1 MLQLWTPLAQKCSC
15 GRVSLCPQL
24 SLTPCLDVTVV
35 RCALQASMNSGTEGP
50 YRLAAV
56 LEGFKLLNTALQYD
70 MGAAEAINTMTV
82 RERVSPLHVQLVN
95 PPRRLAV
102 LLQYVL
108 YNNMDLQYE
117 VSVSF
122 SFNVPLLSLTNKLRS
137 REPRTALV
145 HGAPRPSL
153 RVPAAYP

>member
-1 MLQLWTPLAQKCSC
+1 
-15 GRVSLCPQL
+15 
-24 SLTPCLDVTVV
+24 
-35 RCALQASMNSGTEGP
+35 
-50 YRLAAV
+50 V
-56 LEGFKLLNTALQYD
+56 LEGFKLLNTAMQYD

-117 VSVSF
+117 VSFSF
-122 SFNVPLLSLTNKLRS
+122 SFNVFSLSLTKKLIKGTPDRIDTRS
-137 REPRTALV
+137 PPPHATCASSVPKMLHV
-145 HGAPRPSL
+145 GTVAPQQWHCPPGLSWL
-153 RVPAAYP
+153 KP